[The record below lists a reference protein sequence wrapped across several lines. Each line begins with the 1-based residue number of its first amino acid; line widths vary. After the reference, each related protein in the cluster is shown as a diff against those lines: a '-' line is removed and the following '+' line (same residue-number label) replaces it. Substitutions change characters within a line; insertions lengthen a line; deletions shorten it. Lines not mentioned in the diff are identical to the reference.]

1 MKISI
6 LAVGRCGQSPESEL
20 IKRYTDRIP
29 WKLAIKEV
37 EERRPIKGDERKKSE
52 GAMLLAALPKNSFII
67 ALDERGKGLGSPEFA
82 KKLSTANEN
91 GFDHISFI
99 IGGADGLSA
108 EILTKAHMKL
118 SFGTMVWPHMMVR
131 AMLSEQ
137 IYRAWAILNH
147 HPYHKE

>member
-6 LAVGRCGQSPESEL
+6 LAVGRCGQSPEGD
-20 IKRYTDRIP
+20 IVKRYTERTP
-29 WKLAIKEV
+29 WTISTKEV

-52 GAMLLAALPKNSFII
+52 GAMLLAALPKNPYII
-67 ALDERGKGLGSPEFA
+67 ALDERGKAHNSHEFA
-82 KKLSTANEN
+82 KKLTTAHEN
-91 GFDHISFI
+91 GFGQISFI
-99 IGGADGLSA
+99 IGGADGLS
-108 EILTKAHMKL
+108 EDILAKAHMRL